1 MDGST
6 QKINVIHHTNK
17 MKYKNHMIISVDVEK
32 TFKRLQQ
39 PFMIR
44 VLNKLD
50 PGETYLNIAKVNM
63 KSSQLIS
70 YSVVKT
76 KSILVKFKTR

>member
-1 MDGST
+1 
-6 QKINVIHHTNK
+6 
-17 MKYKNHMIISVDVEK
+17 MKYKNPMIISVDVEK
-32 TFKRLQQ
+32 AFKRLQQ
-39 PFMIR
+39 PSMIK

-50 PGETYLNIAKVNM
+50 PEETYLNIAQVNM

-76 KSILVKFKTR
+76 KSIPVKFKTRMHTLATSI

>member
-1 MDGST
+1 
-6 QKINVIHHTNK
+6 
-17 MKYKNHMIISVDVEK
+17 MIISVDVEK
-32 TFKRLQQ
+32 AFKRLQQ

-50 PGETYLNIAKVNM
+50 PEETYPNIAKVNM

>member
-1 MDGST
+1 
-6 QKINVIHHTNK
+6 

-32 TFKRLQQ
+32 AFKRLQQ
-39 PFMIR
+39 PSMIK
-44 VLNKLD
+44 VLYKLD
-50 PGETYLNIAKVNM
+50 PEETCLNIAKVNM

-76 KSILVKFKTR
+76 

>member
-1 MDGST
+1 
-6 QKINVIHHTNK
+6 
-17 MKYKNHMIISVDVEK
+17 MKYKNPMIISVDVEK
-32 TFKRLQQ
+32 AFKRLQQ
-39 PFMIR
+39 PSMIK

-50 PGETYLNIAKVNM
+50 PEETYLNIAKVNM

-76 KSILVKFKTR
+76 KNIPVKFKTRMYTLATSI

>member
-1 MDGST
+1 
-6 QKINVIHHTNK
+6 

-32 TFKRLQQ
+32 AFKRLQQ

-50 PGETYLNIAKVNM
+50 PEETYPNIAKVNM

>member
-1 MDGST
+1 
-6 QKINVIHHTNK
+6 
-17 MKYKNHMIISVDVEK
+17 MIISVDVEK

>member
-1 MDGST
+1 
-6 QKINVIHHTNK
+6 

-32 TFKRLQQ
+32 AFKRLQQ

-50 PGETYLNIAKVNM
+50 PEETYPNIAKVNM
-63 KSSQLIS
+63 KSSHLIS